1 MEVAAEFSAA
11 RPASHARHDLVAND
25 ECTDVFAVR
34 FSDVFLYEDRLS
46 CHQQALNEVANFKRR
61 VPKKH
66 PVTLGALRD
75 FDHHGKATNGFDG
88 LLHVQDVTYVDRFGN
103 GNSVSGE
110 DLGGVEFVSA
120 LQDALAGV
128 GGPDAQLLNV
138 AKHGDAVLRD
148 GMADARNDGIFR
160 KGTAAMQ
167 DIDTALIDDEGE
179 FHRVANFDVQTP
191 LLGFLNNTTRTVE
204 ARASAQHGQSWTHVV
219 VAHGVAFHSTGS
231 HEGRFFAPRS

>member
-1 MEVAAEFSAA
+1 M
-11 RPASHARHDLVAND
+11 
-25 ECTDVFAVR
+25 R
-34 FSDVFLYEDRLS
+34 FGDVFLNEDRLS

-75 FDHHGKATNGFDG
+75 FDHHGKATDGFNG
-88 LLHVQDVTYVDRFGN
+88 LLHVQDVSYVDRFGN

-110 DLGGVEFVSA
+110 NLGGVEFVSA

-128 GGPDAQLLNV
+128 GGPNAQLLNV
-138 AKHGDAVLRD
+138 AKHGHAVLRD
-148 GMADARNDGIFR
+148 GMTDARNDGIFS

-179 FHRVANFDVQTP
+179 FHRVANFDVQILVFWLP
-191 LLGFLNNTTRTVE
+191 RQYGACCRGAGPGS
-204 ARASAQHGQSWTHVV
+204 ARPVV
-219 VAHGVAFHSTGS
+219 DPCRGNSRR
-231 HEGRFFAPRS
+231 RFSLHRFP